1 MNNEKDETIYNVPL
15 WEKVMLTIDEAAAY
29 TGVGSRK
36 IRQLTDNERCPFVLW
51 NTDLQYIPQK
61 FFALSFGG
69 FLSKVQTGNL
79 AFPSFHKV
87 FLFQYWNI

>member
-51 NTDLQYIPQK
+51 N
-61 FFALSFGG
+61 G
-69 FLSKVQTGNL
+69 
-79 AFPSFHKV
+79 
-87 FLFQYWNI
+87 

>member
-36 IRQLTDNERCPFVLW
+36 IRQLPIMKDVRSFYGMAQS
-51 NTDLQYIPQK
+51 DLSREK
-61 FFALSFGG
+61 
-69 FLSKVQTGNL
+69 NL
-79 AFPSFHKV
+79 
-87 FLFQYWNI
+87 LNL

>member
-36 IRQLTDNERCPFVLW
+36 IRQLKILRESVDGSDNIVAAVNRHNEILEDVII
-51 NTDLQYIPQK
+51 LQNRHQVHHHLRNK
-61 FFALSFGG
+61 TRAC
-69 FLSKVQTGNL
+69 T
-79 AFPSFHKV
+79 
-87 FLFQYWNI
+87 

>member
-36 IRQLTDNERCPFVLW
+36 IRQLTDNERCLFVYGMAQS
-51 NTDLQYIPQK
+51 DLSREK
-61 FFALSFGG
+61 
-69 FLSKVQTGNL
+69 NL
-79 AFPSFHKV
+79 
-87 FLFQYWNI
+87 LNL

>member
-36 IRQLTDNERCPFVLW
+36 SDSLPIMKDVRSFYGMAQS
-51 NTDLQYIPQK
+51 DLSREK
-61 FFALSFGG
+61 
-69 FLSKVQTGNL
+69 NL
-79 AFPSFHKV
+79 
-87 FLFQYWNI
+87 LNL

>member
-36 IRQLTDNERCPFVLW
+36 IRQLMMPKKISGISMVRKSAISGMFSLLMV
-51 NTDLQYIPQK
+51 
-61 FFALSFGG
+61 
-69 FLSKVQTGNL
+69 KVSPAENSE
-79 AFPSFHKV
+79 AK
-87 FLFQYWNI
+87 

>member
-36 IRQLTDNERCPFVLW
+36 IRQLTDCLLY
-51 NTDLQYIPQK
+51 T
-61 FFALSFGG
+61 S
-69 FLSKVQTGNL
+69 
-79 AFPSFHKV
+79 PSPRD
-87 FLFQYWNI
+87 